1 MKIFSDLSQI
11 TKDKNTFVTIGTF
24 DGVHLGHQKIIER
37 IETSANQKNCR
48 SFLITFEP
56 HPRKIVSKDS
66 VIKLLTTTEEK
77 LLILKKLK
85 VQNVFLVNFTVEFSQ
100 LSADEFVKK
109 YIIDGMGV
117 KEIIIGYDHHFGK
130 DRSGDLKKLT
140 QLGKEFD
147 FSLSMIEEVKINEQV
162 VSSTKIRNALAEG
175 NLLTANS
182 FLGRYYSFSGKV
194 IHGDKRGRTLGYPTA
209 NLRIDEDKLLPAL
222 GIYLCEVIVN
232 NEKYYGLLSIGRRP
246 TFYSEGEIIPEVF
259 ILNFDED
266 IYDAII
272 TLNLI
277 ERIRSEK
284 KFDSVEDL
292 IKQMDEDKKTA
303 LKILEKINN

>member
-1 MKIFSDLSQI
+1 MKIFTDLSQI
-11 TKDKNTFVTIGTF
+11 TKEKNTFITIGTF

-37 IETSANQKNCR
+37 IETSANQENCR

-66 VIKLLTTTEEK
+66 VIKLLTTTDEK
-77 LLILKKLK
+77 LFILKKLK
-85 VQNVFLVNFTVEFSQ
+85 VQNVFLVNFTLEFSQ

-109 YIIDGMGV
+109 FIIDGMGV

-130 DRSGDLKKLT
+130 DRGGDLKKLN
-140 QLGKEFD
+140 QLSKEFN
-147 FSLSMIEEVKINEQV
+147 FTLSMVEEVKINEQV
-162 VSSTKIRNALAEG
+162 VSSTKIRKALAEG
-175 NLLTANS
+175 NLLIANS
-182 FLGRYYSFSGKV
+182 YLGRYYSFGGKV

-209 NLRIDEDKLLPAL
+209 NLQIAEDKLLPAL
-222 GIYLCEVIVN
+222 GIYLCEVLLRD
-232 NEKYYGLLSIGRRP
+232 EKYYGLLSIGKRP
-246 TFYSEGEIIPEVF
+246 TFYSEGEIIPEVY

-266 IYDAII
+266 IYDSNI

-284 KFDSVEDL
+284 KFDSVDAL

>member
-147 FSLSMIEEVKINEQV
+147 FSLSMVEEVKINEQV

>member
-37 IETSANQKNCR
+37 IDASANQKNCR

-66 VIKLLTTTEEK
+66 IIKLLTTTDEK

-85 VQNVFLVNFTVEFSQ
+85 VQNVFLVNFTMEFSQ

-140 QLGKEFD
+140 QLSKEFD
-147 FSLSMIEEVKINEQV
+147 FSLSMVEEVKINEQV

-175 NLLTANS
+175 NLLIANS

-209 NLRIDEDKLLPAL
+209 NLQIDEDKLLPAL
-222 GIYLCEVIVN
+222 GIYLCEVIVK
-232 NEKYYGLLSIGRRP
+232 NEKYHGLLSIGRRP

-266 IYDAII
+266 IYDANI

-284 KFDSVEDL
+284 KFDSVEAL
-292 IKQMDEDKKTA
+292 IKQMGEDKKTA

>member
-37 IETSANQKNCR
+37 LEASADQNNCR

-56 HPRKIVSKDS
+56 HPRKIVSKNS
-66 VIKLLTTTEEK
+66 AIKLLTTTDEK

-85 VQNVFLVNFTVEFSQ
+85 VQNVFLVNFTIDFSQ

-109 YIIDGMGV
+109 YIIDAIGV

-130 DRSGDLKKLT
+130 DRSGDLKKLS

-147 FSLSMIEEVKINEQV
+147 FNLSMVEEVKISGQV
-162 VSSTKIRNALAEG
+162 VSSSKIRTALAEG
-175 NLLTANS
+175 NLLIANS
-182 FLGRYYSFSGKV
+182 LLGRYYSFSGKV

-209 NLRIDEDKLLPAL
+209 NLQIDEDKLLPAL
-222 GIYLCEVIVN
+222 GIYLCEVIAN
-232 NEKYYGLLSIGRRP
+232 NEKYHGLLSIGRRP

-266 IYDAII
+266 IYDANI

-277 ERIRSEK
+277 GRIRSEK
-284 KFDSVEDL
+284 KFDSVEAL
-292 IKQMDEDKKTA
+292 IKQIDDDRNTA

>member
-147 FSLSMIEEVKINEQV
+147 FSISMVEEVKINEQV